1 MCAYQA
7 QGIRPSSLRPLRST
21 QYALRTGRPSALGLM
36 GERSVASGYGLFDG
50 AAQAEAGNHLAVAVD
65 VFAGEVIEQP
75 APSAYHLEET
85 AAGVV
90 VVLMFV
96 EVPPKLVDTGGKDS
110 YLYLGRTCISL
121 VNL

>member
-1 MCAYQA
+1 
-7 QGIRPSSLRPLRST
+7 
-21 QYALRTGRPSALGLM
+21 M

-96 EVPPKLVDTGGKDS
+96 EVPPKLVDTGGEDS
-110 YLYLGRTCISL
+110 YLYFGRTCISL
-121 VNL
+121 VNPVVPDNLLLALGLQSQIV